1 MLSLPL
7 NTLRRRNAIPVLFPK
22 SALIGAICGFLL
34 VVSADAQ
41 APRFRVGPS
50 ADIQEQGKKKV
61 SDEAQQA
68 SKDALATLDRGDIA
82 GAKKLYQKVL
92 TLAPGNAPT
101 LINLSLIEYREKK
114 YADAE
119 TLLKSAVK
127 SAPDSGLPWLALG
140 MVQYE
145 QNKLDAALASLAM
158 AAYLDPKDARTHHY
172 LGIVVG
178 SKGWYS
184 AAEEEMRKAIELEPG
199 YAEAHYN
206 LAVFYL
212 ERKPP
217 ALELARRHYYKS
229 LDLGGAPD
237 RDIEKKLEAK

>member
-1 MLSLPL
+1 MKRFCLPL
-7 NTLRRRNAIPVLFPK
+7 K
-22 SALIGAICGFLL
+22 SALICAICGFP
-34 VVSADAQ
+34 VFSAEAQ

-50 ADIQEQGKKKV
+50 ADIQEEGKKKV
-61 SDEAQQA
+61 SEEAQESAKVAMQLLE
-68 SKDALATLDRGDIA
+68 KGDTA
-82 GAKKLYQKVL
+82 GSKKLFQKVL

-101 LINLSLIEYREKK
+101 LINLGLIEYREKK
-114 YADAE
+114 FGEAE

-127 SAPDSGLPWLALG
+127 NAPESGLPWLVLG
-140 MVQYE
+140 MLQYE

-172 LGIVVG
+172 LGICIG

-184 AAEEEMRKAIELEPG
+184 GAEEEMRKAIEIEPD

-217 ALELARRHYYKS
+217 AIELARRHYYKS
-229 LDLGGAPD
+229 LDLRGAPD
-237 RDIEKKLEAK
+237 KDIEKKLDVR

>member
-1 MLSLPL
+1 M
-7 NTLRRRNAIPVLFPK
+7 THAARLFQP
-22 SALIGAICGFLL
+22 ALICAICGSF
-34 VVSADAQ
+34 SAEAQ

-68 SKDALATLDRGDIA
+68 AKEAMGLLEKGDLA
-82 GAKKLYQKVL
+82 GAKKAFQKVL

-101 LINLSLIEYREKK
+101 LINLGLIEYREKK
-114 YADAE
+114 FGEAE
-119 TLLKSAVK
+119 ALLKAAVK
-127 SAPDSGLPWLALG
+127 SAPESGLPWLVLG
-140 MVQYE
+140 MLQYE
-145 QNKLDAALASLAM
+145 QNKLDAALASLSM

-172 LGIVVG
+172 LGICVG

-184 AAEEEMRKAIELEPG
+184 AAEEEMRKAIEIEPE
-199 YAEAHYN
+199 YTEAHYN

-217 ALELARRHYYKS
+217 AVELARRHYHKS

-237 RDIEKKLEAK
+237 RDIEKKLESN

>member
-1 MLSLPL
+1 MI
-7 NTLRRRNAIPVLFPK
+7 R
-22 SALIGAICGFLL
+22 SAFAAVAAALL
-34 VVSADAQ
+34 LAAAQ
-41 APRFRVGPS
+41 AQTPSPRFRLGPS

-68 SKDALATLDRGDIA
+68 SKAALALLDKGDSA
-82 GAKKLYQKVL
+82 GAKKLFQKVL

-101 LINLSLIEYREKK
+101 LINLGLIEYREKR

-127 SAPDSGLPWLALG
+127 NAPESGLPWLVLG
-140 MVQYE
+140 VLQYE

-158 AAYLDPKDARTHHY
+158 SVYLEPKDARTHHY

-184 AAEEEMRKAIELEPG
+184 AAEDEMRKAIELAPD

-217 ALELARRHYYKS
+217 ALELARRHYFKS
-229 LDLGGAPD
+229 VDLGGAPD
-237 RDIEKKLEAK
+237 PDIEKKIESR

>member
-1 MLSLPL
+1 MRL
-7 NTLRRRNAIPVLFPK
+7 
-22 SALIGAICGFLL
+22 ALLALLLAGASF
-34 VVSADAQ
+34 AQ

-61 SDEAQQA
+61 SEEAQQVA
-68 SKDALATLDRGDIA
+68 KDAMTVLDRGDTA
-82 GAKKLYQKVL
+82 GAKRLFQKVL

-101 LINLSLIEYREKK
+101 LINLGLIEYREKR
-114 YADAE
+114 YGEAE
-119 TLLKSAVK
+119 TLLKAAVK
-127 SAPDSGLPWLALG
+127 GAPESGLPWLVLG
-140 MVQYE
+140 MLQYE

-158 AAYLDPKDARTHHY
+158 SAYLDPKDARTHHY

-184 AAEEEMRKAIELEPG
+184 AAEDEMRKAIEIDPG

-217 ALELARRHYYKS
+217 AVELARRHYYKS

-237 RDIEKKLEAK
+237 KDIEKKVETR